1 MEKIFYPKSLVVV
14 GVSDKADNLARN
26 IANNLLLFGYQGEMY
41 LLGRQAGRTLD
52 HPIYTSVDE
61 LPPNLDLAVILTP
74 AATVPGLLDDLG
86 KRGVRYAVIETAGF
100 SEFSEEGAKL
110 EREIGQIAKKWDMR
124 IVGPNCVGIIN
135 TESGICTIF
144 VHTEP
149 SEMMPGRTSL
159 ISQSGGVVLT
169 CTDMMTACGLGVA
182 KTVSVGNKL
191 DLKESDYLK
200 YFLQDN
206 ATDIIMLYLESINA
220 GRELVELAG
229 KSLKPVIVYK
239 SNTGQAS
246 AQIAQ
251 SHTAALA
258 NDERVVNAAFA
269 QFGITR
275 AYTFRQMMTFGKGF
289 SLPPVRGNR
298 LAVFSRSG
306 GHAIISVDC
315 ASEFGFILPPYPDEL
330 IEIAK
335 PFFRVNVIERIN
347 PLDLGTVFN
356 FDSYPLLIEEAMKIM
371 QPDAVLLIF
380 NYRRETIPK
389 AREVAERLKAL
400 SLHYQIPV
408 ALVYFTE
415 MDEIA
420 YLEKNLGF
428 PVFPEVYEAVQALA
442 ASRDHYFRLKRR
454 EAFISEATDLTI
466 PANAATK
473 ARNVLKNARNREVS
487 IDQAMQICEDYGLSV
502 ARWAKV
508 SNADQG
514 AQEAGQIGYPVVVK
528 VAASGATHKTDVGGV
543 ALDIKNEGELRKAI
557 EQMQQRLGPSSGF
570 LIQKMVYGGREVI
583 LGGKRDPSF
592 GPLILFGLGGIYAEV
607 FSDVTIRLVPVAK
620 GEVEEMLDELR
631 GAKLLKGVRG
641 QPSADHQ
648 ALVEMLLKLSRLMEE
663 LDEIAEIDLNPVLVF
678 EHGAQIVDARIILR
692 D

>member
-110 EREIGQIAKKWDMR
+110 EREIGQIAQKWGMR

-159 ISQSGGVVLT
+159 MSQSGGVVLT

-229 KSLKPVIVYK
+229 KSQKPVIVYK

-473 ARNVLKNARNREVS
+473 ARNVLKNVRNREVS

-502 ARWAKV
+502 APWAKV
-508 SNADQG
+508 SNADQA

-663 LDEIAEIDLNPVLVF
+663 LDEITEIDLNPVLVF